1 MRVCHLVKGCKA
13 LAVLGEVYRSL
24 SLKLFP
30 AEGHSAPATAGS
42 LSG

>member
-30 AEGHSAPATAGS
+30 LKGTLRPPRLAV
-42 LSG
+42 